1 MKKFPG
7 VVLFLLAITLLG
19 FSISCNQQSDAGT
32 GSYQLRVPEPIEG
45 VWEISS
51 RYWYLDD
58 DTLYADPTSILQHK
72 IYYDGYVMWT
82 SDPGPD
88 SFEWHGYGTYKFN
101 NNTLIETL
109 SSMSLAMKE
118 AFNGKA
124 EFVLKTELDNNFLK
138 QEMPVPMRDTTY
150 QLVEE
155 WKRLN

>member
-1 MKKFPG
+1 MKKYNSAALVMLP
-7 VVLFLLAITLLG
+7 ITL
-19 FSISCNQQSDAGT
+19 FVICIACNQPTDAGT
-32 GSYQLRVPEPIEG
+32 TSYELRVPDPIEG

-88 SFEWHGYGTYKFN
+88 SSEWHGYGTYKFN

-155 WKRLN
+155 WKRLK